1 MRAVDFLCF
10 LRQKRASERS
20 FSLGS
25 TSGTGSEKRRVKFN
39 LPGLCKNSSTE
50 TPVGG
55 VRRKFYD
62 PAPAKT
68 EQFAS
73 V

>member
-1 MRAVDFLCF
+1 MFSAA
-10 LRQKRASERS
+10 KASERAELQ
-20 FSLGS
+20 LGS
-25 TSGTGSEKRRVKFN
+25 TSGTGSEKRRGKFN

-62 PAPAKT
+62 PASAKT